1 MSTGQTAVT
10 VEDNRETQPVEAK
23 LIQDLRIHG
32 VDRTEPAQST
42 RDHLSHAA
50 DEREQIT
57 QIDPEDKY

>member
-10 VEDNRETQPVEAK
+10 FGDNRETQPVEAK

-32 VDRTEPAQST
+32 VDKTEPAQST
-42 RDHLSHAA
+42 RDHLSLGA
-50 DEREQIT
+50 DERELIT